1 MLLLKLLFN
10 LVLLLLHLLIGLFLL
25 DLLILL
31 FFDFLV
37 LFFLFFFLVKV
48 AYLLLNSVF
57 LGLLVLQ
64 GSCSGLLDLFK
75 LFLLFLSFFVA
86 VFTLALNVPLLTLH
100 CILDPLSPFSPLLRC
115 RLSILQFFLLF
126 SFFLPCQSSL
136 RYVFREVAWPGTSL

>member
-37 LFFLFFFLVKV
+37 LFFLLFLFVKV
-48 AYLLLNSVF
+48 AYLLLNFVF

-64 GSCSGLLDLFK
+64 GSCSSLLDLFK
-75 LFLLFLSFFVA
+75 LFLLFLFFFVA
-86 VFTLALNVPLLTLH
+86 VLALALNVPLLTLH
-100 CILDPLSPFSPLLRC
+100 CILDPLSPLPSFLRC
-115 RLSILQFFLLF
+115 WLSILHLLLLF
-126 SFFLPCQSSL
+126 SFFLSCQGPL
-136 RYVFREVAWPGTSL
+136 RYVFREVAWPRTSL